1 MTASYS
7 WWLLFQNTIWAGVA
21 ALGFAILF
29 NVPLRT
35 LIGCMICG
43 AVAFAVRTLAVQLS
57 PLGVE
62 AATLAAATVVG
73 FLGVL
78 LGHRWH
84 APALVFVVPGVIP
97 LIPGSL
103 AFRTMIDVL
112 VLTTGAGSD
121 STLLL
126 QQATVNGIKT
136 VLIVS
141 AIAGGIA
148 LPSLFLRRHRPM
160 T

>member
-1 MTASYS
+1 MTASFS
-7 WWLLFQNTIWAGVA
+7 WWLLLQNGFWAGVA

-35 LIGCMICG
+35 LAGCIIGGII
-43 AVAFAVRTLAVQLS
+43 AYSVRALTAQFT

-62 AATLAAATVVG
+62 AATLVAATVVG

-78 LGHRWH
+78 FGRRWH
-84 APALVFVVPGVIP
+84 APAAVFVVPGVIP

-103 AFRTMIDVL
+103 AFRTMIDIL
-112 VLTTGAGSD
+112 VLTTGAGGD
-121 STLLL
+121 NTFLLE
-126 QQATVNGIKT
+126 QATINGIKT

-141 AIAGGIA
+141 ALAGGIA
-148 LPSLFLRRHRPM
+148 LPSLFLRRYRPM

>member
-1 MTASYS
+1 MTAPFS
-7 WWLLFQNTIWAGVA
+7 WWLLLQNGFWAGVA

-29 NVPLRT
+29 NVPR
-35 LIGCMICG
+35 
-43 AVAFAVRTLAVQLS
+43 RTLAGCIIGGIIAYAVRALTLQFT
-57 PLGVE
+57 PLGLE
-62 AATLAAATVVG
+62 AATFAAATVIG

-78 LGHRWH
+78 FGRRWH
-84 APALVFVVPGVIP
+84 APAAVFVVPGVIP

-112 VLTTGAGSD
+112 VLTTGPGSD
-121 STLLL
+121 NALLL
-126 QQATVNGIKT
+126 EQAATNGIRT

-141 AIAGGIA
+141 ALAGGIA
-148 LPSLFLRRHRPM
+148 LPSLFLRRDRPM